1 MKQIFIKTYGC
12 QMNERD
18 TEALRALLKS
28 RGYAVSDDAH
38 NADVILLNT
47 CSIREQAE
55 TKAIGKLTS
64 LLVQKKRRATL
75 LGILGCMAQRQG
87 ETLQKYIPG
96 IDFVIGTEKLH
107 RVADYLDEYFADAK
121 AKPKSTIVDVA
132 TEKDSQ
138 NKILAHDLRPNQASA
153 FVSIMQGCNMR
164 CRYCI
169 VPQTRGRERY
179 RPMEDILEE
188 IRYLAAHGVKEITL
202 LGQIVN
208 RYGQGEFPI
217 VDGQSPFVQ
226 LLGKIQPL
234 DGIERIR
241 FMSPHPLGFGD
252 DLIQCF
258 GRLSKLCP
266 HVHLPL
272 QSASDRILRAMKR
285 PYSRDGFRQIVLR
298 LRERVPDIALSTD
311 IIVGFPGE
319 TEDDFHATLEF
330 FEEISF
336 DMAFIFQYSPRDG
349 TPAALYKEQ
358 IPENIKAERQQKL
371 LKLLEQHS
379 RRHNQKLIGTTQSI
393 LVEGKARYGDT
404 KFWGR
409 NPGFRKI
416 IFDGEGDLVG
426 RFVSVK
432 IEEASTTALL
442 GRRIA

>member
-28 RGYAVSDDAH
+28 RGYAISDDAH

-55 TKAIGKLTS
+55 TKAIGQLTS

-87 ETLQKYIPG
+87 EKLQKRIPG
-96 IDFVIGTEKLH
+96 IDFIIGTEKLH

-121 AKPKSTIVDVA
+121 AKPKSTIIDVA

-179 RPMEDILEE
+179 RPMEDIFEE
-188 IRYLAAHGVKEITL
+188 IRYLAANGVKEITL

-208 RYGQGEFPI
+208 RYGQGEFPT

-319 TEDDFHATLEF
+319 TEDDFHVTLEF

-416 IFDGEGDLVG
+416 IFDEKEDLVG

-432 IEEASTTALL
+432 IEGASTTALL

>member
-1 MKQIFIKTYGC
+1 MKQVFIKTYGC

-28 RGYAVSDDAH
+28 RGYAINDDAH

-64 LLVQKKRRATL
+64 LLAQKKRHGTV

-87 ETLQKYIPG
+87 EKLQKRIPG

-107 RVADYLDEYFADAK
+107 RVADYLDEHFTDVK
-121 AKPKSTIVDVA
+121 AKPMSTIVDIA
-132 TEKDSQ
+132 SEKNSQ
-138 NKILAHDLRPNQASA
+138 NKISARDLRPHQVST

-164 CRYCI
+164 CTYCI

-188 IRYLAAHGVKEITL
+188 IQQLSAHGIKEITL

-217 VDGQSPFVQ
+217 IDKQSPFVQ
-226 LLGKIQPL
+226 LLEKIQPL

-241 FMSPHPLGFGD
+241 FMSPHPSGFGN

-258 GRLSKLCP
+258 GQLSKLCP

-272 QSASDRILRAMKR
+272 QSASDRILRAMRR
-285 PYSRDGFRQIVLR
+285 PYSRDQFRQIILR
-298 LRERVPDIALSTD
+298 LREQIPDIALSTD
-311 IIVGFPGE
+311 IIVGFPSE
-319 TEDDFHATLEF
+319 TEDDFNATLEF

-349 TPAALYKEQ
+349 TPAALYEEQ
-358 IPENIKAERQQKL
+358 IPENTKAERQQKL
-371 LKLLEQHS
+371 LQLLEQHS
-379 RRHNQKLIGTTQSI
+379 HRHNQKLIGTTQSI

-409 NPGFRKI
+409 NPGFHKI
-416 IFDGEGDLVG
+416 IFDGEEDLVG
-426 RFVSVK
+426 RFISVK
-432 IEEASTTALL
+432 IERASTTALL
-442 GRRIA
+442 GKRIS